1 MSLRWYG
8 QPLRLPAEGGVFARG
23 MNAAR
28 FTPNDFYKAGA
39 ILLTAP
45 RVYGIIHIANAS
57 CGGSLTMDGADGSIA
72 GPSSKYPIF
81 TKEQA

>member
-28 FTPNDFYKAGA
+28 FTDA
-39 ILLTAP
+39 
-45 RVYGIIHIANAS
+45 
-57 CGGSLTMDGADGSIA
+57 
-72 GPSSKYPIF
+72 
-81 TKEQA
+81 E